1 MSHDRKQLQYMWI
14 TVLSFHGLQRELP
27 QTRELHGDGD
37 HGNTAVTAD
46 TPR

>member
-1 MSHDRKQLQYMWI
+1 MLVSFLLRDTDMQSAYN
-14 TVLSFHGLQRELP
+14 VLA
-27 QTRELHGDGD
+27 TTELHGDGD